1 MPTLLEKAE
10 ALRALHKGPR
20 LLVLANVW
28 AGASARIVA
37 KAGFPALATSSAAV
51 AYVYG
56 YPDGQRITRDEMMEM
71 VERIAR
77 AVPLPVSADVEA
89 GYGESTEAA
98 VDTARAVLVAGA
110 VGINLED
117 TADDGR
123 LLPLERQVERI
134 RAARAAA
141 EPLVINARTDV
152 FGVEGIAPEGRMAE
166 AVRRANAYLAAGADC
181 AFVPWVFDPERIT
194 ALVREVKGPLNVLVS
209 PKSPPL
215 AELERLGVRRASVG
229 SGIARATYGL
239 AAKIARELRDAGTY
253 ASLTEGAIPYAEMQQ
268 ILRQD

>member
-1 MPTLLEKAE
+1 MAGLVEKAE

-28 AGASARIVA
+28 DCASARIVA

-56 YPDGQRITRDEMMEM
+56 YPDGQRISRAEMIEM
-71 VERIAR
+71 VGRIAR
-77 AVPLPVSADVEA
+77 SVELPVSADVEA
-89 GYGESTEAA
+89 GYGESVEAA
-98 VDTARAVLVAGA
+98 AETARAVLGAGA

-117 TADDGR
+117 TANDGR
-123 LLPLERQVERI
+123 LLPIEAQAERI
-134 RAARAAA
+134 RAARSAAK
-141 EPLVINARTDV
+141 PLVINARTDV
-152 FGVEGIAPEGRMAE
+152 FGVDGIPASERMAE

-181 AFVPWVFDPERIT
+181 AFVPWVIDPERI
-194 ALVREVKGPLNVLVS
+194 AVLVRDVKGPLNILAT

-229 SGIARATYGL
+229 SALARAAYGL
-239 AAKIARELRDAGTY
+239 TATIARELHDAGTY
-253 ASLTEGAIPYAEMQQ
+253 AALANGAIPYAEMQQ
-268 ILRQD
+268 ILE

>member
-28 AGASARIVA
+28 DGASARIVA

-71 VERIAR
+71 VERIAH

-98 VDTARAVLVAGA
+98 ADTA
-110 VGINLED
+110 
-117 TADDGR
+117 
-123 LLPLERQVERI
+123 P
-134 RAARAAA
+134 
-141 EPLVINARTDV
+141 P
-152 FGVEGIAPEGRMAE
+152 
-166 AVRRANAYLAAGADC
+166 
-181 AFVPWVFDPERIT
+181 
-194 ALVREVKGPLNVLVS
+194 GPLPRGGGKKPGGTPPARGV
-209 PKSPPL
+209 PSPPRPGGGEP
-215 AELERLGVRRASVG
+215 APRAPG
-229 SGIARATYGL
+229 GAL
-239 AAKIARELRDAGTY
+239 L
-253 ASLTEGAIPYAEMQQ
+253 LTTRPGAF
-268 ILRQD
+268 